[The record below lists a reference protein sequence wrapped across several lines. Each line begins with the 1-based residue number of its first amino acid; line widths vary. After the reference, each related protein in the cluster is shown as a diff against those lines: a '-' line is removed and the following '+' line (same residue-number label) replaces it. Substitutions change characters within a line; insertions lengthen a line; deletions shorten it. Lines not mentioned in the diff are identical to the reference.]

1 MISVN
6 QGIGTCV
13 PEKLEKGGLMMFYI
27 NGQGGGG
34 GWLPLNGRGVK
45 KIKGR
50 LTPWKTL

>member
-1 MISVN
+1 MILQMISVN

-34 GWLPLNGRGVK
+34 GVTFKWERGEK
-45 KIKGR
+45 N
-50 LTPWKTL
+50 